1 MTNAVARVAV
11 LKFGGTSVADREH
24 REIAFARILDAR
36 EAGYAPV
43 AVVSAMGR
51 APAPYATDT
60 LLELIG
66 GNTGSANAD
75 LLLACGELIS
85 AAVFAEELRAMD
97 VDARAM
103 TGSQAGIV
111 TDGTHGNASI
121 VRVDPRAVGE
131 LLERGVVPV
140 IAGFQGTREDGTIT
154 TLGRGGSDLSAI
166 AIGHALGADRVDIYT
181 DVSGAMTADPRRVPT
196 AHVIDRASLEE
207 MNELAQHGAKVMHHK
222 AAGFAEQTGTRY
234 AIKGLRTDLGTIVD
248 AGYDSE
254 RPVTGVTAS
263 GRVTW
268 IRVIRGDIENARQ
281 RMQTELEMFRRI
293 ADAGIS
299 IDQVTINQAGVAFVV
314 EGDRGADVRSL
325 LGDLNLAVRVR
336 EGCSKI
342 SVVGTGMRYLPGV
355 VHRCVMALSNADVE
369 IIHCTDSNI
378 TISILVPEADVTRAE
393 AAVHDQFHL
402 ATGED
407 A

>member
-1 MTNAVARVAV
+1 MTSALARVAV
-11 LKFGGTSVADREH
+11 LKFGGTSVATREQ

-36 EAGYAPV
+36 EAGFAPV

-51 APAPYATDT
+51 APAAYATDT
-60 LLELIG
+60 LLGLIG

-75 LLLACGELIS
+75 LLLATGELIS
-85 AAVFAEELRAMD
+85 AAVFAEELRAMN
-97 VDARAM
+97 VDAQAM
-103 TGSQAGIV
+103 TGAQAGIV
-111 TDGTHGNASI
+111 TDDTHGDAKI
-121 VRVDPRAVGE
+121 LHVDPRAVSV
-131 LLERGVVPV
+131 LLERGAVPV
-140 IAGFQGTREDGTIT
+140 IAGFQGATEEGTIT

-166 AIGHALGADRVDIYT
+166 ALGHALGAERVDIYT

-196 AHVIDRASLEE
+196 AHVIERASLEE
-207 MNELAQHGAKVMHHK
+207 MYELAQHGAKIMHHK
-222 AAGFAEQTGTRY
+222 AAGFAEATGTRY
-234 AIKGLRTDLGTIVD
+234 AIKGLQTDLGTLVD
-248 AGYDSE
+248 VDYESQH
-254 RPVTGVTAS
+254 PVTGVTAS

-268 IRVIRGDIENARQ
+268 IRVIRGDIENPTQ

-293 ADAGIS
+293 AEAEIS

-314 EGDRGADVRSL
+314 DGDRGNDVRGL

-336 EGCSKI
+336 EGCAKI

-355 VHRCVMALSNADVE
+355 VHRCVLALSRADVE

-402 ATGED
+402 GAGEE

>member
-1 MTNAVARVAV
+1 MTNAMARVAV
-11 LKFGGTSVADREH
+11 LKFGGTSVATREL
-24 REIAFARILDAR
+24 REVAFARIFDAR

-51 APAPYATDT
+51 APSPYATDT
-60 LLELIG
+60 LLDLIG

-75 LLLACGELIS
+75 LLLACGELIA
-85 AAVFAEELRAMD
+85 AAVFAEELRAMN
-97 VDARAM
+97 VEAQAM
-103 TGSQAGIV
+103 TGAQAGII
-111 TDGTHGNASI
+111 TDGAHSDAKI
-121 VRVDPRAVGE
+121 LRVEPREVSA

-140 IAGFQGTREDGTIT
+140 VAGFQGTTEDGTVT
-154 TLGRGGSDLSAI
+154 TLGRGGTDLTAI

-196 AHVIDRASLEE
+196 AHVIERASLEE
-207 MNELAQHGAKVMHHK
+207 MTELAQHGAKVMHHK
-222 AAGFAEQTGTRY
+222 AAGFAEHTGTRY
-234 AIKGLRTDLGTIVD
+234 SIRGLQTDKGTIVD
-248 AGYDSE
+248 AGYDVE

-268 IRVIRGDIENARQ
+268 IRVIRGDIENPEH

-314 EGDRGADVRSL
+314 DGDRGNAVRAL

-342 SVVGTGMRYLPGV
+342 SVVGTGMRYAPGV
-355 VHRCVMALSNADVE
+355 VHQCVLALSHADVE

-402 ATGED
+402 ATGD
-407 A
+407 NA